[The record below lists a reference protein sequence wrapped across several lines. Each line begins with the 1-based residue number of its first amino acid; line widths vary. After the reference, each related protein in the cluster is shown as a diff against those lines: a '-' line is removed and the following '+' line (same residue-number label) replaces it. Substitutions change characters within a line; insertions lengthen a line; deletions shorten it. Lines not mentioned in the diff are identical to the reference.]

1 MLDGLIELQNSIQY
15 DGPKANG
22 ITPTAIRHKDKKV
35 DQLNRYFEI
44 PKKEIF
50 ENQQNPKSN
59 HLSKPG
65 FSYSKDFINVNP
77 HVGYDSPKMQ
87 KEKATLKEE

>member
-1 MLDGLIELQNSIQY
+1 MMPDLPHVGRERDIEQFIEF
-15 DGPKANG
+15 
-22 ITPTAIRHKDKKV
+22 
-35 DQLNRYFEI
+35 FEI